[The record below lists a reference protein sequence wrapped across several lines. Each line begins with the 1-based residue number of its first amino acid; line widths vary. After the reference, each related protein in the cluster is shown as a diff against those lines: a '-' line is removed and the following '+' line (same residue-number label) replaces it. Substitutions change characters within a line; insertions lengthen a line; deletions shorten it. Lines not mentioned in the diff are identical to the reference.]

1 MSLYKYTQKEAAN
14 LLIGQNGF
22 DVIAEHNTTVVT
34 PDTGS
39 WVAIQALGKDNSDG
53 ESAPVALT
61 EFLKIKVT
69 SNVGDDISAFVN
81 LIPGE
86 ILYGNFS
93 GIVNHTDST
102 AVCIAYRG

>member
-1 MSLYKYTQKEAAN
+1 MSLHKYTQKESLN

-22 DVIAEHNTTVVT
+22 DVIAEDDTAVVT

-39 WVAIQALGKDNSDG
+39 WVAIQALGKGGGDEG
-53 ESAPVALT
+53 V
-61 EFLKIKVT
+61 EFLRLKVNSNIGDSIT
-69 SNVGDDISAFVN
+69 SWFYM
-81 LIPGE
+81 IPGE

-102 AVCIAYRG
+102 ATCIAYRG